1 MKNPRKLSDDT
12 TGTVRAGGIQLVQQ
26 DIEDYPFAT
35 PTKTGPQETPTPEEE
50 SFRALLRD
58 NLPRHT
64 APQALKDRIK
74 RSIMH
79 LPD

>member
-1 MKNPRKLSDDT
+1 MKNPRKSSDDT
-12 TGTVRAGGIQLVQQ
+12 KGTVLAGGVQLVQQ

-35 PTKTGPQETPTPEEE
+35 PKSTGPQETPTPDEE

-58 NLPRHT
+58 HLPRHT

-74 RSIMH
+74 RSIML